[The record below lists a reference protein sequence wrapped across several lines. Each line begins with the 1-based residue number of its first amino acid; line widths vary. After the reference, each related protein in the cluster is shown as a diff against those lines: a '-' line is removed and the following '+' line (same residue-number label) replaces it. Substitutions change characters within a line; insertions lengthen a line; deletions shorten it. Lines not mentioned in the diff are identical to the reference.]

1 MKDLGRILHEWE
13 SWTDFEL
20 DKPHGTILLPQYR
33 DTEDYRGSV
42 KAWSNMG
49 GSDISL
55 QLYLIKESY
64 TSYRS
69 AWERIRDN
77 NVLLLLNVLELA
89 LPINNA
95 GSCLEEDADFAEVIG
110 VRAEEYIETG
120 HRYVAFPSE

>member
-1 MKDLGRILHEWE
+1 MSGSHGPILSLISLMAQFYYRNTVTRRI
-13 SWTDFEL
+13 
-20 DKPHGTILLPQYR
+20 
-33 DTEDYRGSV
+33 TEGVRT
-42 KAWSNMG
+42 WSNIG